1 MPGRPKGRRPTM
13 VYVAQGLT
21 SGVYKV
27 GCTNSLERR
36 AAQLANYLDEPIAMV
51 RAFPGS
57 YAEESAIID
66 MLAPFRA
73 TKADHPLAFHST
85 REMFTARGGLL
96 AAVCATMP
104 ACDVVAHPP
113 RRITEERRRARR
125 TRAIARWRA
134 AQEAA

>member
-1 MPGRPKGRRPTM
+1 MIGRPKGKPPTM
-13 VYVAQGLT
+13 VYFARGAR

-27 GCTNSLERR
+27 GCTNDLVRR
-36 AAQLANYLDEPIAMV
+36 ASQLANYLDETVAMV

-57 YAEESAIID
+57 YAEESAIVG

-73 TKADHPLAFHST
+73 TKADHRLAFPDT

-96 AAVCATMP
+96 DAVCAALP

-113 RRITEERRRARR
+113 KRCFARTIR
-125 TRAIARWRA
+125 GRHMRSAGRPVA
-134 AQEAA
+134 EV